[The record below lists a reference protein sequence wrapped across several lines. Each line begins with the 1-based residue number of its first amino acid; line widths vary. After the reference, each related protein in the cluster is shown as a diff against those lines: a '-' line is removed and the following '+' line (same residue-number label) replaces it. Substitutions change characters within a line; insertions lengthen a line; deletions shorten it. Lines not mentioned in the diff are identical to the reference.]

1 MYYYYPY
8 YSSIPY
14 AQTASSSG
22 LFSKLFGG
30 LNFSSILSGTQKTL
44 NIVNQTIPIVK
55 QASPMIK
62 NAKSMFKI
70 MNEFKKVDTPDVTTD
85 RNGTN
90 NNSYRSEQ
98 NNEQNLNSKV
108 KEETN
113 ISSGPTFFL

>member
-14 AQTASSSG
+14 TQATASSSG
-22 LFSKLFGG
+22 IFSKLFGG

-70 MNEFKKVDTPDVTTD
+70 MNEFKKVDTPETPIQQ
-85 RNGTN
+85 NSSKNKININ
-90 NNSYRSEQ
+90 NQENH
-98 NNEQNLNSKV
+98 NSKV
-108 KEETN
+108 KEEIN